1 MKRLY
6 LLVLSIILVAGLHAQ
21 TIEQIKADRYNYFWG
36 EGSGVTLNRADQE
49 AVAMLISQISVH
61 VEASFTHLF
70 EDTGTAGKDSYR
82 EVFDGV
88 INTYSSATLRN
99 TERITISNEPDAR
112 VFRYI
117 RRAEVDRIFA
127 ERERKI
133 RDFFLNGRHS
143 CESGR
148 VADALRYYYWAL
160 TLLRSHPNGGS
171 IAMTDDSDRERL
183 LITWLP
189 LLINDVFSNL
199 SVSVETIRN
208 EHGLMVFVLNVL
220 YGGKPAVNFD
230 YSYWTGRD
238 WTNIFSAR
246 DGLGIAEF
254 SETTDIAEISFR
266 AEYIFEGETAIDN
279 ELRDVMLQL
288 EIIPFRNSYFNVP
301 ASQAATRVVKH
312 DSLQATYVTEVADA
326 EPYEAAMRV
335 LVEAVRRRDH
345 SALRH
350 LFTSEGYDM
359 YQKLLQYGQARILRE
374 PELQFVEFEGG
385 VICRSIPMSFH
396 FSNNDRTF
404 VEDVVFHFDDQGLIS
419 SLAFG
424 LGEVALADIMGRDVW
439 SERVRMVLV
448 NFMESYKTAYALKRL
463 DYIESIFADDALII
477 TGTVLKSK
485 GVGEMSYMSNPIVRY
500 NRLTKEEFLRRLR
513 HSFVGNEF
521 INIRFEDN
529 EVRKSGRGGE
539 IYGIQIKQDYF
550 SSNYGDTGYLF
561 LMVDFNDPDQ
571 PLIYVRTWQPEK
583 NPDGTIYGLGDF
595 N

>member
-1 MKRLY
+1 MNKIY
-6 LLVLSIILVAGLHAQ
+6 SLLIIFFHFLSLQSQ
-21 TIEQIKADRYNYFWG
+21 TVEQIKADHANYFWG
-36 EGSGVTLNRADQE
+36 EGSGVTLNSADQE

-70 EDTGTAGKDSYR
+70 EDTGTGKGSYR
-82 EVFDGV
+82 EVFNGV

-99 TERITISNEPDAR
+99 TERITVSNEPDAR

-117 RRAEVDRIFA
+117 RRVEVDRIFS

-133 RDFFLNGRHS
+133 KEFFLNGRQS

-148 VADALRYYYWAL
+148 VADALRYYYWSL
-160 TLLRSHPNGGS
+160 TLLRSHPNAGS
-171 IAMTDDSDRERL
+171 IAMTDESNRERL

-189 LLINDVFSNL
+189 MLINDVFA
-199 SVSVETIRN
+199 SVSVSIEDIRL
-208 EHGLMVFVLNVL
+208 EHGLKIFVLNVL
-220 YGGKPAVNFD
+220 YGGRPAVNFD

-254 SETTDIAEISFR
+254 RESADIGEISFR

-279 ELRDVMLQL
+279 ELRDVMQQL
-288 EIIPFRNSYFNVP
+288 ETIPFRNSYFTVP
-301 ASQAATRVVKH
+301 ARKAAVTVVECNVFH
-312 DSLQATYVTEVADA
+312 ASCVSEVPGTK
-326 EPYEAAMRV
+326 PYEV
-335 LVEAVRRRDH
+335 TIHTLVDALRSRDH
-345 SALRH
+345 SAVRP
-350 LFTSEGYDM
+350 LFTNEGYDM
-359 YQKLLQYGQARILRE
+359 YRKLLQYGQARVLRE
-374 PELQFVEFEGG
+374 PELKFVEFEGG

-396 FSNNDRTF
+396 FRNNNRTF
-404 VEDVVFHFDDQGLIS
+404 VEDVVFHFNEEGLIS

-424 LGEVALADIMGRDVW
+424 LGEVALADITGRDVW

-463 DYIESIFADDALII
+463 DYIESIFADEALII
-477 TGTVLKSK
+477 TGTVLRTS
-485 GVGEMSYMSNPIVRY
+485 GIGETHHMNNPIVRY
-500 NRLTKEEFLRRLR
+500 NRYSKEEFIRRLG
-513 HSFVGNEF
+513 HSFAGNEF
-521 INIRFEDN
+521 INIRFENN

-550 SSNYGDTGYLF
+550 SSTYGDTGYLF
-561 LMVDFNDPDQ
+561 LMVDFNDADL
-571 PLIYVRTWQPEK
+571 PLIHVRTWQPEK